1 MEQFLAGLDDLL
13 TKLAQAQ
20 DSETIRNATSVLNT
34 QYYVTADCVPAL
46 VEVVARSPHFQVR
59 QLAAVELR
67 KRTNKWWSQIQES
80 VKVNLRAQLLT
91 IALNEQNDSVRHS
104 IARVI
109 STVAGIDMP
118 DNKWPALLEFLHQ
131 SCSSQSPA
139 HREIGL
145 YCLYTLFEVI
155 ADFFMNNTTS
165 LFELFNKT
173 IVDQESKSVRI
184 TTVLVLGKLSEF
196 VDSEDKSTIKMFRAI
211 IPSMVN
217 VLEQCIKDGD
227 TDNASKIFEV
237 FDTLLMLDAP
247 LLFEHL
253 AHLIDFFLTVG
264 SDTTLDDEMRVLA
277 LSFLMWAAV
286 YKQHKIRQMKLVGHI
301 VEKLMP
307 IGTEEDPEDVDE
319 DSPSRLAFKVL
330 NALATNIPPQQVF
343 PIVMPFVL
351 SYVQNPDPRF
361 RKAAM
366 MAFAVTVEGCTD
378 IISTKLNELLPLVC
392 GSLQDP
398 EIIVRRAACMA
409 LGCLADEMPSD
420 VSEHHQVL
428 LPLVFNLMN
437 DNNAEVTKHAC
448 NALDAI
454 LDGLGSDIIQYLPLL
469 MEKLLFLL
477 DNANQ
482 NETRATVI
490 AAIGSAAHA
499 AGEAF
504 HPYFLQVLPR
514 IVQFMSTKEPADD
527 HLLRS
532 VATDAAGSIA
542 EAVGADAFRPYT
554 QDIMNLAIEQ
564 LHLES
569 ARLRECSFALF
580 SNLVRVFGEEFAP
593 FLPTIVPEII
603 STCKAEEKSEAAV
616 EEEIDLTTGGVDDE
630 LEDEFENFSFNSPLA
645 DEKEFAV
652 DALGELFAN
661 TKSHFLPYLETSL
674 AELQKLSS
682 HLFDG
687 VRKSAT
693 QSLFTFLKTAYTMSN
708 PTAWVSGVP
717 ASYTVHENVQT
728 LINSIVPMTIEL
740 WKEEDDRSV
749 AAQIC
754 LEFVAALRLM
764 GPIVVNEC
772 LEDICNNL
780 LEIYQKKSLCQ
791 QAFDEGDFDEEDDD
805 LESEAMLISSA
816 SDLVAALCETVG
828 PNFTASFEV
837 FLPYILKYYKPT
849 KSQTERAM
857 AVGCLGECI
866 VGIKSAITPHTERLL
881 QVFVK
886 ACSDEDEL
894 VRSNAAFALGCLT
907 IHTQVDLSAHY
918 PALLTALSPLF
929 NNQTLPNT
937 TDNAAGA
944 VARMIIAHPEAVPL
958 DQVLPVF
965 INALPLKAD
974 YEENQPVFECIFK
987 LFGANNAYVFNNLP
1001 QFLHIFAQVLSDNEQ
1016 LKEGTRNH
1024 LIELIRALNT
1034 QRPDLSIAS
1043 SELAR
1048 FL

>member
-46 VEVVARSPHFQVR
+46 VEIVARSPHFQVR

-217 VLEQCIKDGD
+217 VLEQCIKDSD

-264 SDTTLDDEMRVLA
+264 SNTTLDDEMRVLA

-580 SNLVRVFGEEFAP
+580 SNLVRVF
-593 FLPTIVPEII
+593 
-603 STCKAEEKSEAAV
+603 
-616 EEEIDLTTGGVDDE
+616 
-630 LEDEFENFSFNSPLA
+630 
-645 DEKEFAV
+645 
-652 DALGELFAN
+652 
-661 TKSHFLPYLETSL
+661 
-674 AELQKLSS
+674 
-682 HLFDG
+682 
-687 VRKSAT
+687 
-693 QSLFTFLKTAYTMSN
+693 
-708 PTAWVSGVP
+708 
-717 ASYTVHENVQT
+717 
-728 LINSIVPMTIEL
+728 
-740 WKEEDDRSV
+740 
-749 AAQIC
+749 
-754 LEFVAALRLM
+754 
-764 GPIVVNEC
+764 
-772 LEDICNNL
+772 
-780 LEIYQKKSLCQ
+780 
-791 QAFDEGDFDEEDDD
+791 
-805 LESEAMLISSA
+805 
-816 SDLVAALCETVG
+816 
-828 PNFTASFEV
+828 
-837 FLPYILKYYKPT
+837 
-849 KSQTERAM
+849 
-857 AVGCLGECI
+857 
-866 VGIKSAITPHTERLL
+866 
-881 QVFVK
+881 
-886 ACSDEDEL
+886 
-894 VRSNAAFALGCLT
+894 
-907 IHTQVDLSAHY
+907 
-918 PALLTALSPLF
+918 
-929 NNQTLPNT
+929 
-937 TDNAAGA
+937 
-944 VARMIIAHPEAVPL
+944 
-958 DQVLPVF
+958 VLPVF

-1034 QRPDLSIAS
+1034 QRPDLNIAS